1 MSKRKF
7 TNNIEERARF
17 WLDLRREISLQA
29 TKMLTEASNG
39 KRRSQI
45 EQQLLN
51 ASKHS
56 EDSEVEEV
64 HAEGGDSDDEWEDVP
79 QALKA
84 GGSPKT
90 KNVAGGTTLP
100 VRVTPQKPRNTR
112 SKAAK

>member
-1 MSKRKF
+1 MF
-7 TNNIEERARF
+7 NLEERARF

-45 EQQLLN
+45 EKQLLRAVN
-51 ASKHS
+51 ATTS
-56 EDSEVEEV
+56 EESEVEEV
-64 HAEGGDSDDEWEDVP
+64 QGEGDSDDDWEDVP
-79 QALKA
+79 QALQA

-90 KNVAGGTTLP
+90 KRLVKGHSPPTGE
-100 VRVTPQKPRNTR
+100 TPNGARNTR